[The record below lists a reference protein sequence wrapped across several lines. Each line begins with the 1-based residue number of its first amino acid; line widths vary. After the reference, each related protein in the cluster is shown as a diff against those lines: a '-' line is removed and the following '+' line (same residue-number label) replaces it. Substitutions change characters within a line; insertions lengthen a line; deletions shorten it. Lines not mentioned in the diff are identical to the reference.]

1 MLQEAKDLQRRAV
14 EALLTKIETAGDKLT
29 FRAPT
34 GSGKTRMMADF
45 MNRVLAKHSDVV
57 FLVSTLSKGGLAEQN
72 YSMFKECADNDTFP
86 NLNPYLINTNVSGEE
101 TLFVPTEYNVYV
113 LPRDLNK
120 KNGLLSR
127 GPLGKFLLIMTDA
140 HYEWG
145 LKKKIWLI
153 KDECHVATNNLD
165 DLSAKFCSKVINFS
179 ATPDPKRGQIPD
191 VMITDEEAVDACLIK
206 RTVFDEN
213 PNVPVDAAIDKLL
226 EIKADYSNLLHTN
239 PCLIIQ
245 ISNKDKAAQ
254 EWEQQI
260 KPAID
265 KHQELKWMYIVDK
278 DDKCDTNDDAR
289 RHKSARQ
296 WKNYAKE
303 QNSLIDII
311 VFKLS
316 ISEGWDIPRA
326 CMLYQVRN
334 TKSKQLDE
342 QVVGRV
348 RRNPRLLD
356 YETLPEKAQELA
368 MTAWV
373 WGIRPESLPRT
384 RQVTLWETKQK
395 EIRSGLK
402 VTTTKLSGLSEKKG
416 FDYAKIVESK
426 PAPVA
431 HKSIFTLWDKLTKST
446 GEVQD
451 LCFEYA
457 GGNVQ
462 RWWRFME
469 SIDAVSKAYDDYICN
484 YDESIEMDKEVSF
497 PRSSSYMETDQSKQ
511 IDTWVWCRKDGSRSQ
526 FTFDSQAERQW
537 ADILKECES
546 AMARVENN
554 DLFNGETH
562 YLWGKNF
569 PASSE
574 IKYQYYLHGI
584 HNSFPDF
591 VMKDKFGRIHI
602 FEVKNV
608 NRSKAGGMID
618 KGEYEEKIAA
628 LKDFYKHCSAKL
640 RNHIFY
646 LPILKEDGWDIY
658 RYIAGRGETISV
670 KTFKESLEKEVL

>member
-14 EALLTKIETAGDKLT
+14 NELLAKVEKGKRELT

-45 MNRVLAKHSDVV
+45 MNRVLEKHSDVV

-72 YSMFKECADNDTFP
+72 YSMFKECADNGTFTT
-86 NLNPYLINTNVSGEE
+86 LNPFLINTDVSGEE
-101 TLFVPTEYNVYV
+101 TLFIPAEYNVYV

-120 KNGLLSR
+120 KNGLLAR
-127 GPLGKFLLIMTDA
+127 GPLENFLQTMTGKGNIQ
-140 HYEWG
+140 G
-145 LKKKIWLI
+145 LNKKIWLI

-165 DLSAKFCSKVINFS
+165 DLSETFFSKVLNFS
-179 ATPDPKRGQIPD
+179 ATPKLSRGQIPD

-206 RTVFDEN
+206 RTMFDEN
-213 PNVPVDAAIDKLL
+213 PNVPVDVAIDKLL
-226 EIKADYSNLLHTN
+226 EIKQEYSNLLNTN

-245 ISNKDKAAQ
+245 ISNKDKAAK

-278 DDKCDTNDDAR
+278 EGECDTNDDVK
-289 RHKSARQ
+289 RHKGARQ

-303 QNSLIDII
+303 KNSLIDII
-311 VFKLS
+311 AFKLS

-326 CMLYQVRN
+326 CMLYQVRD

-348 RRNPRLLD
+348 RRNPRLSD
-356 YETLPEKAQELA
+356 YETLPEKAQKLA

-373 WGIRPESLPRT
+373 WGISSKSLQRT
-384 RQVTLWETKQK
+384 RQVTLWEREQK
-395 EIRSGLK
+395 EIRRDLK

-416 FDYAKIVESK
+416 FDYAKMVESK
-426 PAPVA
+426 PASVA
-431 HKSIFTLWDKLTKST
+431 HKSIFTLWDKLAKCPN
-446 GEVQD
+446 EVQNM
-451 LCFEYA
+451 CYEYA

-469 SIDAVSKAYDDYICN
+469 NADTICKACDDYICN
-484 YDESIEMDKEVSF
+484 YDESIEVDKEVSF
-497 PRSSSYMETDQSKQ
+497 PLSSSYTETDQSKQ
-511 IDTWVWCRKDGSRSQ
+511 IDTWVWCRKDGSHGQ
-526 FTFDSQAERQW
+526 FSFDSQAERQW
-537 ADILKECES
+537 ADILKECEND
-546 AMARVENN
+546 MARVEDNN
-554 DLFNGETH
+554 LFGNKVCF
-562 YLWGKNF
+562 LWGKNF
-569 PASSE
+569 PVSSE

-608 NRSKAGGMID
+608 NKSKGGGMID
-618 KGEYEEKIAA
+618 EEEYETKVAA
-628 LKDFYKHCSAKL
+628 LKTFYQHCSAKL

-646 LPILKEDGWDIY
+646 LPILNDEGWDIY
-658 RYIAGRGETISV
+658 RYIAGRGEPISV
-670 KTFKESLEKEVL
+670 KDFKASLEREVL